1 MRIVDARGRVFGT
14 INLIDLGVLLFVAVL
29 IPLAYGAY
37 ALFRTPPPRLTA
49 VMPDSVVFSKGVERR
64 VQ

>member
-29 IPLAYGAY
+29 IPLAYGHMRCFA
-37 ALFRTPPPRLTA
+37 
-49 VMPDSVVFSKGVERR
+49 RR
-64 VQ
+64 RR